1 MIEKRVGVIGAAS
14 FVGERLLPL
23 LKQDGYQITAFSR
36 RGGNGTVSLCQAAAE
51 PVGTIENWVCLA
63 PIWTVPEHF
72 QLFAEHGVKRL
83 VALSSTSRFSKISS
97 RSGADRE
104 LAARLIR
111 GEEQVLE
118 WAATRDCTVVILQP
132 TLIYG
137 LGKDKNVTEIARVI
151 QRFGFFP
158 LFGPGEGLRQPVH
171 VDDVA
176 AACLAALRVPAG
188 KKQAYILSGQ
198 EALTYRAMVE
208 RIFAALGRRPRFVR
222 CPLLVFALAVR
233 LANLLPRF
241 KGLTTEMAV
250 RMNNNQNFEHPEA
263 EADLGFSPR
272 PFHPQSADLI
282 DQGAGSHAPHGN
294 QIT

>member
-1 MIEKRVGVIGAAS
+1 VTEKRVGVIGAAS
-14 FVGERLLPL
+14 FVGERLQPL
-23 LKQDGYQITAFSR
+23 LTQDGYQVTTFSR
-36 RGGNGTVSLCQAAAE
+36 RGGNGTVSLRQAAAE
-51 PVGTIENWVCLA
+51 PVGTIEDWVCLA
-63 PIWTVPEHF
+63 PIWAVAEHF

-83 VALSSTSRFSKISS
+83 VVLSSTSRFSKINSS
-97 RSGADRE
+97 SYADRE

-118 WAATRDCTVVILQP
+118 WAATRNCTVVILQP

-158 LFGPGEGLRQPVH
+158 LFGLGEGMRQPVH

-176 AACLAALRVPAG
+176 AACLAGLKVPAG
-188 KKQAYILSGQ
+188 NKKAYILSGQ
-198 EALTYRAMVE
+198 EVLTYRTMVE
-208 RIFAALGRRPRFVR
+208 RIFVALGRRPHFIR
-222 CPLLVFALAVR
+222 CPHLVFALAVR

-250 RMNNNQNFEHPEA
+250 RMNKDQNFDHLEA
-263 EADLGFSPR
+263 KVDLGFSPR
-272 PFHPQSADLI
+272 PFQPQLSDVMV
-282 DQGAGSHAPHGN
+282 DVE
-294 QIT
+294 

>member
-1 MIEKRVGVIGAAS
+1 MTEKRVGVIGAAS
-14 FVGERLLPL
+14 FIGERLLPL
-23 LKQDGYQITAFSR
+23 LTQDGYQIATFSR
-36 RGGNGTVSLCQAAAE
+36 RGGNGTISLRQAAAE
-51 PVGTIENWVCLA
+51 PVGTIEDWVCLA
-63 PIWTVPEHF
+63 PIWAVAEHF

-83 VALSSTSRFSKISS
+83 VALSSTSRFSKIAS
-97 RSGADRE
+97 RSGVDRE
-104 LAARLIR
+104 LAVRLIQ

-118 WAATRDCTVVILQP
+118 WAAIRNCTVVILQP

-137 LGKDKNVTEIARVI
+137 LGKDKNVTEIARFI
-151 QRFGFFP
+151 KRFGFFP
-158 LFGPGEGLRQPVH
+158 LFGQGVGLRQPVH

-208 RIFAALGRRPRFVR
+208 RIFVALGRRSRFVR

-233 LANLLPRF
+233 LAKLLPPF

-250 RMNNNQNFEHPEA
+250 RMNNNQNFDHPEA
-263 EADLGFSPR
+263 QADLGFSPR
-272 PFHPQSADLI
+272 PFHPRPSDVMADVERE
-282 DQGAGSHAPHGN
+282 SER
-294 QIT
+294 

>member
-1 MIEKRVGVIGAAS
+1 MIEKRIGLIGAAS
-14 FVGERLLPL
+14 FVGESLIPF

-36 RGGNGTVSLCQAAAE
+36 QGGNGTVSLCQAPVE
-51 PVGTIENWVCLA
+51 PIDIIEDWVCLS

-83 VALSSTSRFSKISS
+83 VALSSTSRFTKIVSAS
-97 RSGADRE
+97 FADRE

-118 WAATRDCTVVILQP
+118 WAAIRDCTVVILQP

-151 QRFGFFP
+151 KRFGFFP
-158 LFGPGEGLRQPVH
+158 LFGQGAGLRQPVH

-176 AACLAALRVPAG
+176 AACLAGLSASTG
-188 KKQAYILSGQ
+188 TKQTYVLSGQ
-198 EALTYRAMVE
+198 EVLTYRAMVE
-208 RIFAALGRRPRFVR
+208 RIFAALGRRPRFVC
-222 CPLLVFALAVR
+222 CPHLVFSLAVR
-233 LANLLPRF
+233 MANLLLPF

-250 RMNNNQNFEHPEA
+250 RMNINQNFDHMEA
-263 EADLGFSPR
+263 QTDLGFSPR
-272 PFHPQSADLI
+272 PFHPRPSDVMADVERELER
-282 DQGAGSHAPHGN
+282 
-294 QIT
+294 

>member
-1 MIEKRVGVIGAAS
+1 VTEKRVGVIGAAS

-23 LKQDGYQITAFSR
+23 LKQNGYQITAFSR
-36 RGGNGTVSLCQAAAE
+36 RGGSGTVSLHQAAAE
-51 PVGTIENWVCLA
+51 PVGIIEDWVCLA
-63 PIWTVPEHF
+63 PIWTVPEHL

-83 VALSSTSRFSKISS
+83 VVLSSTSRFSKRTS
-97 RSGADRE
+97 RSCEDRE
-104 LAARLIR
+104 LAARLMR

-137 LGKDKNVTEIARVI
+137 LGKDKNVTEIARFI
-151 QRFGFFP
+151 KRFGFFP
-158 LFGPGEGLRQPVH
+158 LFGQGAGLRQPVH

-176 AACLAALRVPAG
+176 AACLAGLMVSAG

-198 EALTYRAMVE
+198 EVLTYRAMVE
-208 RIFAALGRRPRFVR
+208 RIFAALGRQPRFVR
-222 CPLLVFALAVR
+222 CPHLIFALAVR

-250 RMNNNQNFEHPEA
+250 RMNNNQNFDHLEA
-263 EADLGFSPR
+263 KVDLGFNPR
-272 PFHPQSADLI
+272 SFHPRLSDVMVDVARELER
-282 DQGAGSHAPHGN
+282 
-294 QIT
+294 